1 MTPIDRAHTERTLHR
16 VAICA
21 FLYYPGK
28 PDAEPGYTVDE
39 DVDWCVSPLIGIL
52 PGPELDATR
61 GQIRTLITDPR
72 ADRRAFVARLAGLT
86 STS

>member
-39 DVDWCVSPLIGIL
+39 DVDWCLAPLSSHL
-52 PGPELDATR
+52 PGPELDDIR
-61 GQIRTLITDPR
+61 GQIRALITDPL
-72 ADRRAFVARLAGLT
+72 ADRRAFVASLAAAANEG
-86 STS
+86 